1 MVGQKQRIIRR
12 FEKASKVKNKKLK
25 ELGLQ
30 CICGKC
36 NLATFTLQEAKDIIT
51 LKDEDEIRDPKQI
64 SPGVKK

>member
-12 FEKASKVKNKKLK
+12 FEREAKIKNKKLK

-36 NLATFTLQEAKDIIT
+36 DLATFTLQEAKDIIT
-51 LKDEDEIRDPKQI
+51 LRDEDEIRNPKQE
-64 SPGVKK
+64 SKK